1 MSEPLRENNERVSAL
16 MDGQVQGEEF
26 ARTVAYLASTPKAQ
40 DTWDTYHL
48 IGDAMR
54 SSGATIRP
62 HDAAF
67 VARLRS
73 TLAQDAIEKIATSP
87 LPIRA
92 DGQKDLKVV
101 AANDPWWK
109 GVVGLASVAMVAVL
123 AWQGVTLM
131 GPASRSGDGA
141 AQLVK
146 ATLPAA
152 PVVVPATLT
161 AGVDTPMLIIRDPQ
175 LDALLA
181 AHRQMGGATALQMPS
196 GFMRNATFNESER

>member
-54 SSGATIRP
+54 SPGATIRT